1 MNPTPDDTAVAEV
14 PAVVVEAAHGH
25 GACDNCQAAL
35 QGHYCHH
42 CGQSAHN
49 PLKHVGHAIEEV
61 FESFWHLDGR
71 IFRTLRDLLVPG
83 RVAVNFLKGQ
93 RVGYVQPLRLFV
105 ILTLFTFFVG
115 KLTVHADDMRMSG
128 GDNALFASAKTVQ
141 EVETMRA
148 AQVAE
153 IEAQQSGSPT
163 AAAAF
168 AMAMAAVNT
177 AAAQRAAE
185 LEQQA
190 QGTTGTTGTAMNRA
204 AQAAGRASGDGYG
217 TFFAHDINGKPWDPD
232 TNPVVFSSMPR
243 FFNDWLNR
251 RLANGQANVQRMGR
265 KTDLYVQA
273 ILTALPGA
281 LFFLMPVFA
290 LVLRVA
296 YAGRRI
302 GYLEH
307 LVVALYSHAWLM
319 LVLLAT
325 FLTIGATGAI
335 GNTAVNAIGDCIL
348 VALWL
353 AVPVYLLWMQQR
365 VYGGRGWATLARY
378 VFIGGIYFWLVL
390 VGVMYAALA
399 GVSS

>member
-14 PAVVVEAAHGH
+14 PAVVEAAHGH

-83 RVAVNFLKGQ
+83 RVALNYLKGQ

-115 KLTVHADDMRMSG
+115 KLTLHVDDMTLNG
-128 GDNALFASAKTVQ
+128 GDNALFATAQTAQ
-141 EVETMRA
+141 EVEAIRA
-148 AQVAE
+148 AQQAA
-153 IEAQQSGSPT
+153 IERQLAASP
-163 AAAAF
+163 AATPAF
-168 AMAMAAVNT
+168 TMAMAALNT
-177 AAAQRAAE
+177 AAAQRTAE
-185 LEQQA
+185 LEGQA
-190 QGTTGTTGTAMNRA
+190 QGTTASAMTRA
-204 AQAAGRASGDGYG
+204 AQAAGQAAGRQHG
-217 TFFAHDINGKPWDPD
+217 TFFDSDINGKPWDAQA
-232 TNPVVFSSMPR
+232 NPVVVPGMPA
-243 FFNDWLNR
+243 FANQWLNR
-251 RLANGQANVQRMGR
+251 RLANGQANVERMGG

-273 ILTALPGA
+273 FLTALPGA

-325 FLTIGATGAI
+325 FLTLGVTGAI
-335 GNTAVNAIGDCIL
+335 GNTVVNAIGDCIL

-378 VFIGGIYFWLVL
+378 VFIGGIYFWLVIL
-390 VGVMYAALA
+390 GVTYAALA

>member
-1 MNPTPDDTAVAEV
+1 MSSPDALPDAPHA
-14 PAVVVEAAHGH
+14 H
-25 GACDNCQAAL
+25 GACENCSTAL
-35 QGHYCHH
+35 HGHYCHA

-83 RVAVNFLKGQ
+83 RVALNYLKGQ

-115 KLTVHADDMRMSG
+115 KLTLHVDDMTLNG
-128 GDNALFASAKTVQ
+128 GDNALFATAQTAQ
-141 EVETMRA
+141 EVEAIRA
-148 AQVAE
+148 AQQAA
-153 IEAQQSGSPT
+153 IERQLAASP
-163 AAAAF
+163 AATPAF
-168 AMAMAAVNT
+168 TMAMAALNT
-177 AAAQRAAE
+177 AAAQRTAE
-185 LEQQA
+185 LEGQA
-190 QGTTGTTGTAMNRA
+190 QGTTASAMTRA
-204 AQAAGRASGDGYG
+204 AQAAGQAAGRQHG
-217 TFFAHDINGKPWDPD
+217 TFFDSDINGKPWDAQA
-232 TNPVVFSSMPR
+232 NPVVVPGMPA
-243 FFNDWLNR
+243 FANQWLNR
-251 RLANGQANVQRMGR
+251 RLANGQANVERMGG

-273 ILTALPGA
+273 FLTALPGA

-325 FLTIGATGAI
+325 FLTLGVTGAI
-335 GNTAVNAIGDCIL
+335 GNTVVNAIGDCIL

>member
-14 PAVVVEAAHGH
+14 PAVVEAAHGH

-83 RVAVNFLKGQ
+83 RVALNYLKGQ

-115 KLTVHADDMRMSG
+115 KLTLHVDDMTLNG
-128 GDNALFASAKTVQ
+128 GDNALFATAQTAQ
-141 EVETMRA
+141 EVEAIRA
-148 AQVAE
+148 AQQAA
-153 IEAQQSGSPT
+153 IERQLAASP
-163 AAAAF
+163 AATPAF
-168 AMAMAAVNT
+168 TMAMAALNT
-177 AAAQRAAE
+177 AAAQRTAE
-185 LEQQA
+185 LEGQA
-190 QGTTGTTGTAMNRA
+190 QGTTASAMTRA
-204 AQAAGRASGDGYG
+204 AQAAGQAAGRQHG
-217 TFFAHDINGKPWDPD
+217 TFFDSDINGKPWDAQA
-232 TNPVVFSSMPR
+232 NPVVVPGMPA
-243 FFNDWLNR
+243 FANQWLNR
-251 RLANGQANVQRMGR
+251 RLANGQANVERMGG

-273 ILTALPGA
+273 FLTALPGA

-325 FLTIGATGAI
+325 FLTLGVTGAI
-335 GNTAVNAIGDCIL
+335 GNTVVNAIGDCIL

>member
-14 PAVVVEAAHGH
+14 PAVVEAAHGH

-232 TNPVVFSSMPR
+232 TNPVVFSSMPQ

-390 VGVMYAALA
+390 GGVMYAALA

>member
-14 PAVVVEAAHGH
+14 PAVVEAAHGH

-190 QGTTGTTGTAMNRA
+190 QGTTGTAMNRA

-390 VGVMYAALA
+390 GGVMYAALA

>member
-1 MNPTPDDTAVAEV
+1 MSQADVSPVTEQQAAVDQ
-14 PAVVVEAAHGH
+14 AAHGH
-25 GACDNCQAAL
+25 GACENCSTAL
-35 QGHYCHH
+35 HGHYCHA

-83 RVAVNFLKGQ
+83 RVAVNFLKGH

-128 GDNALFASAKTVQ
+128 GDNALFASARTVQ

-153 IEAQQSGSPT
+153 IEAQQSDSPT

-190 QGTTGTTGTAMNRA
+190 HSTTRAAMNRA

-232 TNPVVFSSMPR
+232 TNPVVFSSMPQ
-243 FFNDWLNR
+243 FFNNWLNR

-281 LFFLMPVFA
+281 LFFLMPIFA

-296 YAGRRI
+296 YLGRGI

-319 LVLLAT
+319 LVLLST
-325 FLTIGATGAI
+325 FLTMGITHAAGSPV
-335 GNTAVNAIGDCIL
+335 VNALGNLTL
-348 VALWL
+348 VLLWVS
-353 AVPVYLLWMQQR
+353 VPVYLLWMQQR
-365 VYGGRGWATLARY
+365 VYGGRWWATLPRY
-378 VFIGGIYFWLVL
+378 VFIGSIYFWLVL
-390 VGVMYAALA
+390 FVVMYAVLA

>member
-14 PAVVVEAAHGH
+14 PAVVEAAHGH

-83 RVAVNFLKGQ
+83 RVALNYLKGQ

-115 KLTVHADDMRMSG
+115 KLTLHVDDMTLNG
-128 GDNALFASAKTVQ
+128 GDNALFATAQTAQ
-141 EVETMRA
+141 EVEAIRA
-148 AQVAE
+148 AQQAA
-153 IEAQQSGSPT
+153 IERQLAASP
-163 AAAAF
+163 AATPAF
-168 AMAMAAVNT
+168 TMAMAALNT
-177 AAAQRAAE
+177 AAAQRTAE
-185 LEQQA
+185 LEGQA
-190 QGTTGTTGTAMNRA
+190 QGTTASVMTRA
-204 AQAAGRASGDGYG
+204 AQAAGQAAGRQHG
-217 TFFAHDINGKPWDPD
+217 TFFDSDINGKPWDAQA
-232 TNPVVFSSMPR
+232 NPVVVPGMPA
-243 FFNDWLNR
+243 FANQWLNR
-251 RLANGQANVQRMGR
+251 RLANGQANVERMGG

-273 ILTALPGA
+273 FLTALPGA

-325 FLTIGATGAI
+325 FLTLGVTGAI
-335 GNTAVNAIGDCIL
+335 GNTVVNAIGDCIL

>member
-14 PAVVVEAAHGH
+14 PAVVEAAHGH

-232 TNPVVFSSMPR
+232 TNPVVFSSMPQ

-390 VGVMYAALA
+390 VGVMYAALV

>member
-14 PAVVVEAAHGH
+14 PAVVEAAHGH

-390 VGVMYAALA
+390 GGVMYAALA

>member
-14 PAVVVEAAHGH
+14 PAVVEAAHGH

-83 RVAVNFLKGQ
+83 RVALNYLKGQ

-115 KLTVHADDMRMSG
+115 KLTLHVDDMTLNG
-128 GDNALFASAKTVQ
+128 GDNALFATAQTAQ
-141 EVETMRA
+141 EVEAIRA
-148 AQVAE
+148 AQQAA
-153 IEAQQSGSPT
+153 IERQLAASP
-163 AAAAF
+163 AATPAF
-168 AMAMAAVNT
+168 TMAMAALNT
-177 AAAQRAAE
+177 AAAQRTAE
-185 LEQQA
+185 LEGQA
-190 QGTTGTTGTAMNRA
+190 QGTTASAMTRA
-204 AQAAGRASGDGYG
+204 AQAAGQAAGRQHG
-217 TFFAHDINGKPWDPD
+217 TFFDSDINGKPWDAQA
-232 TNPVVFSSMPR
+232 NPVVVPGMPA
-243 FFNDWLNR
+243 FANQWLNR
-251 RLANGQANVQRMGR
+251 RLANGQANVERMGG

-273 ILTALPGA
+273 FLTALPGA

-325 FLTIGATGAI
+325 FLTIGVTGAI
-335 GNTAVNAIGDCIL
+335 GNTVVNAIGDCIL

>member
-14 PAVVVEAAHGH
+14 PAVVEAAHGH

-83 RVAVNFLKGQ
+83 RVALNYLKGQ

-115 KLTVHADDMRMSG
+115 KLTLHVDDMTLNG
-128 GDNALFASAKTVQ
+128 GDNALFATAQTAQ
-141 EVETMRA
+141 EVEAIRA
-148 AQVAE
+148 AQQAA
-153 IEAQQSGSPT
+153 IERQLAASP
-163 AAAAF
+163 AATPAF
-168 AMAMAAVNT
+168 TMAMAALNT
-177 AAAQRAAE
+177 AAAQRTAE
-185 LEQQA
+185 LEGQA
-190 QGTTGTTGTAMNRA
+190 QGTTASAMTRA
-204 AQAAGRASGDGYG
+204 AQAAGQAAGRQHG
-217 TFFAHDINGKPWDPD
+217 TFFDSDINGKPWDAQA
-232 TNPVVFSSMPR
+232 NPVVVPGMPA
-243 FFNDWLNR
+243 FANQWLNR
-251 RLANGQANVQRMGR
+251 RLANGQANVERMGG

-273 ILTALPGA
+273 FLTALPGA

-325 FLTIGATGAI
+325 FLTLGVTGAI
-335 GNTAVNAIGDCIL
+335 GNTFVNAIGDCIL

>member
-14 PAVVVEAAHGH
+14 PAVVHAHGH
-25 GACDNCQAAL
+25 GACDNCRAAL
-35 QGHYCHH
+35 HGHYCHH
-42 CGQSAHN
+42 CGQCAHN

-83 RVAVNFLKGQ
+83 RVALNYLRGQ

-115 KLTVHADDMRMSG
+115 KLTLHVDDMTLNG
-128 GDNALFASAKTVQ
+128 GDNTLFANAQTVQ
-141 EVETMRA
+141 EVEAIRA
-148 AQVAE
+148 AQQAGIERQLAASPAATPAFTVAM
-153 IEAQQSGSPT
+153 AALN
-163 AAAAF
+163 AAAARRTSELRGQPVPAPDTVTS
-168 AMAMAAVNT
+168 AMT
-177 AAAQRAAE
+177 
-185 LEQQA
+185 
-190 QGTTGTTGTAMNRA
+190 RA
-204 AQAAGRASGDGYG
+204 AQAAGQATGRQQATVFDS
-217 TFFAHDINGKPWDPD
+217 DINGRPWDPQ
-232 TNPVVFSSMPR
+232 TNPVVVQGMPA
-243 FFNDWLNR
+243 FFNHWLNQ
-251 RLANGQANVQRMGR
+251 RLANGKANVERMGG

-273 ILTALPGA
+273 FLTALPGA

-296 YAGRRI
+296 YLGRRI

-325 FLTIGATGAI
+325 FLTIGVTGAI
-335 GNTAVNAIGDCIL
+335 GNRVVNAIGDGIH
-348 VALWL
+348 VVLWL
-353 AVPVYLLWMQQR
+353 SVPVYLLWMQQR

-378 VFIGGIYFWLVL
+378 VFIGGIYFWLVIL
-390 VGVMYAALA
+390 GVTYAALA

>member
-14 PAVVVEAAHGH
+14 PAVVEAAHGH

-190 QGTTGTTGTAMNRA
+190 QGTTGTAMNRA

-232 TNPVVFSSMPR
+232 TNPVVFSSMPQ

-390 VGVMYAALA
+390 GGVMYAALA

>member
-14 PAVVVEAAHGH
+14 PAVVEAAHGH

-83 RVAVNFLKGQ
+83 RVALNYLKGQ

-115 KLTVHADDMRMSG
+115 KLTLHVDDMTLNG
-128 GDNALFASAKTVQ
+128 GDNALFATAQTAQ
-141 EVETMRA
+141 EVEAIRA
-148 AQVAE
+148 AQQAA
-153 IEAQQSGSPT
+153 IERQLAASP
-163 AAAAF
+163 AATPAF
-168 AMAMAAVNT
+168 TMAMAALNT
-177 AAAQRAAE
+177 AAAQRTAE
-185 LEQQA
+185 LEGQA
-190 QGTTGTTGTAMNRA
+190 QGTTASAMTRA
-204 AQAAGRASGDGYG
+204 AQAAGQAAGRQHG
-217 TFFAHDINGKPWDPD
+217 TFFDSDINGKPWDAQA
-232 TNPVVFSSMPR
+232 NPVVVPGMPA
-243 FFNDWLNR
+243 FANQWLNR
-251 RLANGQANVQRMGR
+251 RLANGQANVERMGG

-273 ILTALPGA
+273 FLTALPGA

-390 VGVMYAALA
+390 GGVMYAALA

>member
-14 PAVVVEAAHGH
+14 PAVVEAAHGH

>member
-1 MNPTPDDTAVAEV
+1 MNPTPDNTAVAEV
-14 PAVVVEAAHGH
+14 PAVVEAAHGH

-83 RVAVNFLKGQ
+83 RVALNYLKGQ

-115 KLTVHADDMRMSG
+115 KLTLHVDDMTLNG
-128 GDNALFASAKTVQ
+128 GDNALFATAQTAQ
-141 EVETMRA
+141 EVEAIRA
-148 AQVAE
+148 AQQAA
-153 IEAQQSGSPT
+153 IERQLAASP
-163 AAAAF
+163 AATPAF
-168 AMAMAAVNT
+168 TMAMAALNT
-177 AAAQRAAE
+177 AAAQRTAE
-185 LEQQA
+185 LEGQA
-190 QGTTGTTGTAMNRA
+190 QGTTASAMTRA
-204 AQAAGRASGDGYG
+204 AQAAGQAAGRQHG
-217 TFFAHDINGKPWDPD
+217 TFFDSDINGKPWDAQA
-232 TNPVVFSSMPR
+232 NPVVVPGMPA
-243 FFNDWLNR
+243 FANQWLNR
-251 RLANGQANVQRMGR
+251 RLANGQANVERMGG

-273 ILTALPGA
+273 FLTALPGA

-325 FLTIGATGAI
+325 FLTLGVTGAI
-335 GNTAVNAIGDCIL
+335 GNTVVNAIGDCIL

>member
-1 MNPTPDDTAVAEV
+1 MNPTPDNTAVAEV
-14 PAVVVEAAHGH
+14 PAVVEAVHGH

-83 RVAVNFLKGQ
+83 RVALNYLKGQ

-168 AMAMAAVNT
+168 AMAMAAINT

-190 QGTTGTTGTAMNRA
+190 QGNTGTTSTAMNRA
-204 AQAAGRASGDGYG
+204 AQAASRASGDGYG

-232 TNPVVFSSMPR
+232 TNPVVFSSMPQ

-251 RLANGQANVQRMGR
+251 RLANGQANVERMGG

-273 ILTALPGA
+273 FLTALPGA

-325 FLTIGATGAI
+325 FLTLGVTGAI
-335 GNTAVNAIGDCIL
+335 GNTVVNAIGDCIL

-353 AVPVYLLWMQQR
+353 AVPVYLLWMQQL

>member
-1 MNPTPDDTAVAEV
+1 MSQADVSPVTEQQAAVDQ
-14 PAVVVEAAHGH
+14 AAHGH
-25 GACDNCQAAL
+25 GACENCSTAL
-35 QGHYCHH
+35 HGHYCHA

-83 RVAVNFLKGQ
+83 RVAVNFLKGH

-128 GDNALFASAKTVQ
+128 GDNALFASARTVQ

-153 IEAQQSGSPT
+153 IEAQQSDSPT

-190 QGTTGTTGTAMNRA
+190 QSTTSAAMNRA

-232 TNPVVFSSMPR
+232 TNPVVFSSMPQ
-243 FFNDWLNR
+243 FFNNWLNR

-281 LFFLMPVFA
+281 LFFLMPIFA

-296 YAGRRI
+296 YLGRGI

-319 LVLLAT
+319 LVLLST
-325 FLTIGATGAI
+325 FLTMGITHAA
-335 GNTAVNAIGDCIL
+335 GNPVVNALGNLTL
-348 VALWL
+348 VLLWVS
-353 AVPVYLLWMQQR
+353 VPVYLLWMQQR
-365 VYGGRGWATLARY
+365 VYGGRWWATLPRY
-378 VFIGGIYFWLVL
+378 VFIGSIYFWLVL
-390 VGVMYAALA
+390 FVVMYAVLA

>member
-1 MNPTPDDTAVAEV
+1 MNPTPDATAIAEV
-14 PAVVVEAAHGH
+14 PAVVEAAHGQ
-25 GACDNCQAAL
+25 GACVNCQAAL

-232 TNPVVFSSMPR
+232 TNPVVFSSMPQ

>member
-1 MNPTPDDTAVAEV
+1 MNPTPDNTAVAEV
-14 PAVVVEAAHGH
+14 PAVVEAAHGH

-83 RVAVNFLKGQ
+83 RVALNYLKGQ

-115 KLTVHADDMRMSG
+115 KLTLHVDDMTLNG
-128 GDNALFASAKTVQ
+128 GDNALFATAQTAQ
-141 EVETMRA
+141 EVEAIRA
-148 AQVAE
+148 AQQAA
-153 IEAQQSGSPT
+153 IERQLAASP
-163 AAAAF
+163 AATPAF
-168 AMAMAAVNT
+168 TMAMAALNT
-177 AAAQRAAE
+177 AAAQRTAE
-185 LEQQA
+185 LEGQA
-190 QGTTGTTGTAMNRA
+190 QGTTASAMTRA
-204 AQAAGRASGDGYG
+204 AQAAGQAAGRQHG
-217 TFFAHDINGKPWDPD
+217 TFFDSDINGKPWDAQA
-232 TNPVVFSSMPR
+232 NPVVVPGMPA
-243 FFNDWLNR
+243 FANQWLNR
-251 RLANGQANVQRMGR
+251 RLANGQANVERMGG

-273 ILTALPGA
+273 FLTALPGA

-325 FLTIGATGAI
+325 FLTIGVTGAI
-335 GNTAVNAIGDCIL
+335 GNTVVNAIGDCIL